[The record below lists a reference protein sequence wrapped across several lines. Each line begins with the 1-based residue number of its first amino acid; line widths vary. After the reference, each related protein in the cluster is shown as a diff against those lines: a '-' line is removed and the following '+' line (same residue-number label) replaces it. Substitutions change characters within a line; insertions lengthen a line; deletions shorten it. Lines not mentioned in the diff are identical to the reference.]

1 MLTLIQVL
9 LELPN
14 VTMEV
19 LSSFQGALAVTL
31 GDKEQRALV
40 KKLLVGSGGS
50 LQQYFVHIVQHL
62 CPSFGCLTVQHSGN
76 TTPGWA

>member
-1 MLTLIQVL
+1 ML

-14 VTMEV
+14 VTVEV

-40 KKLLVGSGGS
+40 KKLLMGAGEPRAPPCIHSMEILSEVQS
-50 LQQYFVHIVQHL
+50 LE
-62 CPSFGCLTVQHSGN
+62 N
-76 TTPGWA
+76 A